1 MICSASSTAPF
12 QPDRLSRIRHAQ
24 RDQPGGLPDA
34 GGHGIRAA
42 VVHRYTQ
49 AAEQGHEGALNNLGI
64 MHEVGSAPG
73 GVDMDQA
80 FDCLTKAAELGSV
93 EVCGCCPAVVG
104 TTAPPQPQT
113 AANRNRH
120 GNGKRQTANGNGGVF
135 CLS

>member
-1 MICSASSTAPF
+1 MICSASSTPPF

-34 GGHGIRAA
+34 GWHGIRAA

-93 EVCGCCPAVVG
+93 EVCGCCAAVVG

-113 AANRNRH
+113 AANRN
-120 GNGKRQTANGNGGVF
+120 
-135 CLS
+135 